1 MGCTKSHID
10 TGSRMQSNRSGNQ
23 NGSANEEPQD
33 EHKKETENSLKK
45 ARPNI
50 TVLWL
55 DYALR
60 NNDSYQAAQ
69 EALQKKI
76 WKLVVFISS
85 EECIEYMT
93 KNKDERFILI
103 VSKNFGEKV
112 ISVIHDLP
120 QLTECYILSM
130 GPMGSKEWTFKYTKI
145 KEIIIDLDGLA
156 MKLKERVVVDEL
168 IEGMSE
174 AWNDTIVMQIY
185 NKVLSENIDIE
196 QQRNAKNSKF
206 MYFLLLIE
214 ILLKIVPQESK
225 VIEEFTQHCE
235 ELYKSNTEELKN
247 INDFKVQYKSNDAIS
262 WYTRESFYYRS
273 LNAAIRSEDYDLIY
287 AHRQIIID
295 LYLQLKIEHEQ
306 FHSTY
311 TGKPILLSYR
321 GQAISLTE
329 FVLMRES
336 INQLI
341 SIQQYLSTSLIENVA
356 IHFAKSAKLND
367 DTMPILFQF
376 KIDTRLRKT
385 TPYAPIS
392 QLSDF
397 ANEYEVLISA
407 GSIFKVEGVTFDEKL
422 GMGFAK
428 LALCDQDEFELKD
441 IMNRVKE
448 DVGDDFI
455 GLGYLFNLQHDFSKA
470 KKCFEKFLSET
481 TIDEFY
487 KSQCHRGLGFIEASS
502 GNYDEALKHYHN
514 ALDLIVKSKPDDR
527 SSIGAAHIC
536 LAEAYAWKNDNE
548 AALKHLEEAKQHLD
562 EDTLEMANLCSIKG
576 NILKSE
582 KNLEQAIDMYR
593 IVLRIRL
600 NLLPINH
607 PALSN
612 AYNNIGV
619 MYYEA
624 GNLELALEALKKA
637 LEIKNKTLSPNH
649 QSIMETEENI
659 VRTEKAIQRQ
669 IQRRDKILEVLSAT
683 MDTQKTLFPSN
694 VKLIEE
700 LKETIVH
707 IQKGDYSEVQQH
719 EVVVKLL
726 KDVIDIRRKTL
737 PDNDGSIKEL
747 ENIIA
752 DIQGNVVTFNIDDD
766 DDDD

>member
-1 MGCTKSHID
+1 MGCNKSHID
-10 TGSRMQSNRSGNQ
+10 TDSRMQSNRSGNQ

-55 DYALR
+55 DSALR
-60 NNDSYQAAQ
+60 NNNSYQAAQ

-103 VSKNFGEKV
+103 ISKDFGKKV
-112 ISVIHDLP
+112 IDVIHDLP
-120 QLTECYILSM
+120 QLIECYILSM
-130 GPMGSKEWTFKYTKI
+130 GPMGPKEWTFKYTKI
-145 KEIIIDLDGLA
+145 KEIIIDLDELA

-168 IEGMSE
+168 IEGMPE
-174 AWNDTIVMQIY
+174 AWNDKIVMQIY
-185 NKVLSENIDIE
+185 NK
-196 QQRNAKNSKF
+196 
-206 MYFLLLIE
+206 

-235 ELYKSNTEELKN
+235 KLYKSNTGELKN

-306 FHSTY
+306 FLSTY

-341 SIQQYLSTSLIENVA
+341 SIQQYLSTSLNEKVA
-356 IHFAKSAKLND
+356 IHFAKNVKLND

-397 ANEYEVLISA
+397 ANEYEVLISV
-407 GSIFKVEGVTFDEKL
+407 GSIFRVEGVTFDEKL

-502 GNYDEALKHYHN
+502 GNYDKALKHYHN
-514 ALDLIVKSKPDDR
+514 ALDLIVKSKPDDH

-536 LAEAYAWKNDNE
+536 IAEAYAWKNDNE

-683 MDTQKTLFPSN
+683 MDTQKTLFPSD

-719 EVVVKLL
+719 EVVVRLL

>member
-1 MGCTKSHID
+1 
-10 TGSRMQSNRSGNQ
+10 
-23 NGSANEEPQD
+23 
-33 EHKKETENSLKK
+33 
-45 ARPNI
+45 
-50 TVLWL
+50 
-55 DYALR
+55 
-60 NNDSYQAAQ
+60 
-69 EALQKKI
+69 
-76 WKLVVFISS
+76 
-85 EECIEYMT
+85 
-93 KNKDERFILI
+93 
-103 VSKNFGEKV
+103 
-112 ISVIHDLP
+112 
-120 QLTECYILSM
+120 
-130 GPMGSKEWTFKYTKI
+130 
-145 KEIIIDLDGLA
+145 
-156 MKLKERVVVDEL
+156 MKLKERVVIDKL
-168 IEGMSE
+168 IESMPE
-174 AWNDTIVMQIY
+174 AWSDKILMQIY
-185 NKVLSENIDIE
+185 NKVISDNIDIE

-225 VIEEFTQHCE
+225 VTEEFTQYCK
-235 ELYKSNTEELKN
+235 ELYKSNDEELKN
-247 INDFKVQYKSNDAIS
+247 INEFTVSYNSNHAIE

-273 LNAAIRSEDYDLIY
+273 LNAAIRSEEYDLIF

-295 LYLQLKIEHEQ
+295 LYLQLKIEHEK
-306 FHSTY
+306 FLSTY
-311 TGKPILLSYR
+311 MDKPILLTYR
-321 GQAISLTE
+321 GQAISYTE
-329 FVLMRES
+329 FVIMKES
-336 INQLI
+336 IKQLI
-341 SIQQYLSTSLIENVA
+341 SIQQYLSTSLNEKVA
-356 IHFAKSAKLND
+356 IHFARSAKLND

-392 QLSDF
+392 RLSRY

-407 GSIFKVEGVTFDEKL
+407 GSIFRVESVAFDEKL

-428 LALCDQDEFELKD
+428 LALCEQDEFELND

-455 GLGYLFNLQHDFSKA
+455 GLGYLLNLQHNFSKA
-470 KKCFEKFLSET
+470 KKYFEEFLSET
-481 TIDEFY
+481 TVDEFY
-487 KSQCHRGLGFIEASS
+487 KSQCHRGLGFIESSS
-502 GNYDEALKHYHN
+502 GNYDEALQHYHN
-514 ALDLIVKSKPDDR
+514 ALDLIVKSKPDDH

-548 AALKHLEEAKQHLD
+548 AALKHLEEAKQHLVD
-562 EDTLEMANLCSIKG
+562 DTLEMANLCSIKG

-582 KNLEQAIDMYR
+582 RNLEQAIDMYR

-637 LEIKNKTLSPNH
+637 FEIKQKTLPPNH

-659 VRTEKAIQRQ
+659 VRTKKAIERQ
-669 IQRRDKILEVLSAT
+669 IQRRDKILKVLSAT
-683 MDTQKTLFPSN
+683 MDTQKTMFPSN

-707 IQKGDYSEVQQH
+707 IQNGDYNEVQQH

-737 PDNDGSIKEL
+737 SDNDGSIKEL

-752 DIQGNVVTFNIDDD
+752 DIEGNVVTFNIDDD